1 LPTEE
6 DEVVFC
12 LVLTDMTEQKS
23 HERMLASELRYRRL
37 FESAKDGILI
47 LDAETGMV
55 ADVNPFLIQLL
66 GFSRKEFLG
75 KKIWEL
81 GFFKDIVANKD
92 NFAELQ
98 QQKYIRYEDKP
109 LKTADGRRIDVEFVS
124 NVYLVSDV
132 KVIQCNIRDI
142 TERKRADGELREA
155 KNAAETANR
164 AKSDFLSN
172 MSHELR
178 TPLNAVIGFSE
189 VLADKTFGAL
199 NEKQSKYVDNVLEA
213 GRYLLSLINDI
224 LDLSK
229 VESGKM
235 ELELSTFPLVT
246 VLNNSLVMVKEK
258 CMKQGIALSLDI
270 RDPMRDLEI
279 CADTRKLKQILF
291 NLLSNAVKFTPE
303 GGSITVSA
311 RMADEPSK
319 IENQKSEILI
329 SVSDTGIGIKPEDQE
344 RIFREFEQVDSSY
357 TRKYQGTGLGLA
369 LVKQFVELHGGRVW
383 VESEF
388 DKGSTFW
395 FTIPGG
401 KRG

>member
-1 LPTEE
+1 
-6 DEVVFC
+6 
-12 LVLTDMTEQKS
+12 
-23 HERMLASELRYRRL
+23 
-37 FESAKDGILI
+37 
-47 LDAETGMV
+47 
-55 ADVNPFLIQLL
+55 
-66 GFSRKEFLG
+66 
-75 KKIWEL
+75 
-81 GFFKDIVANKD
+81 
-92 NFAELQ
+92 
-98 QQKYIRYEDKP
+98 
-109 LKTADGRRIDVEFVS
+109 
-124 NVYLVSDV
+124 
-132 KVIQCNIRDI
+132 
-142 TERKRADGELREA
+142 
-155 KNAAETANR
+155 
-164 AKSDFLSN
+164 
-172 MSHELR
+172 
-178 TPLNAVIGFSE
+178 
-189 VLADKTFGAL
+189 
-199 NEKQSKYVDNVLEA
+199 LEA

>member
-1 LPTEE
+1 
-6 DEVVFC
+6 
-12 LVLTDMTEQKS
+12 M
-23 HERMLASELRYRRL
+23 
-37 FESAKDGILI
+37 
-47 LDAETGMV
+47 
-55 ADVNPFLIQLL
+55 
-66 GFSRKEFLG
+66 
-75 KKIWEL
+75 
-81 GFFKDIVANKD
+81 
-92 NFAELQ
+92 
-98 QQKYIRYEDKP
+98 
-109 LKTADGRRIDVEFVS
+109 
-124 NVYLVSDV
+124 
-132 KVIQCNIRDI
+132 
-142 TERKRADGELREA
+142 
-155 KNAAETANR
+155 
-164 AKSDFLSN
+164 
-172 MSHELR
+172 
-178 TPLNAVIGFSE
+178 
-189 VLADKTFGAL
+189 
-199 NEKQSKYVDNVLEA
+199 EA